1 MEALAQRSVLLG
13 IPVDNLDMGQAL
25 GKIFKMVEAYKVDK
39 KKRLVATANVDFM
52 VNAHGS
58 KDKNNASSLLSI
70 LRKAD
75 MVTADGMPL
84 VWLSQL
90 LGEPLKERVTG
101 ADMVPA
107 LAEKASQE
115 GKSIYFFGGADGSA
129 RRTANILK
137 TLYPDLKIA
146 GFSAPMI
153 DMENEIE
160 NMVEIARINVTEP
173 DILLIALGNP
183 KQEFWFN
190 RYEKYMK
197 VPVSIGVGGTFE
209 FISGITSRAPEWMQ
223 RTGLEWIF
231 RMAQDPGRLI
241 NRYAKGLFNFN
252 GMVMPLLLL
261 NTIAKRIK
269 QNRSEVLTNDLALQE
284 DLVASNNILWENLQ
298 KLLGMTSQLF
308 DTVKPPVL
316 MLDFKNVS
324 ALSSK
329 DISTLMTVFLEAGRA
344 DLKVQVIN
352 LRFLPRLLLKVYK
365 MDDLL
370 GSNTALLGQA
380 DQLNDRSID

>member
-1 MEALAQRSVLLG
+1 
-13 IPVDNLDMGQAL
+13 
-25 GKIFKMVEAYKVDK
+25 
-39 KKRLVATANVDFM
+39 
-52 VNAHGS
+52 
-58 KDKNNASSLLSI
+58 
-70 LRKAD
+70 
-75 MVTADGMPL
+75 
-84 VWLSQL
+84 
-90 LGEPLKERVTG
+90 
-101 ADMVPA
+101 
-107 LAEKASQE
+107 
-115 GKSIYFFGGADGSA
+115 
-129 RRTANILK
+129 
-137 TLYPDLKIA
+137 
-146 GFSAPMI
+146 
-153 DMENEIE
+153 
-160 NMVEIARINVTEP
+160 
-173 DILLIALGNP
+173 
-183 KQEFWFN
+183 
-190 RYEKYMK
+190 
-197 VPVSIGVGGTFE
+197 
-209 FISGITSRAPEWMQ
+209 
-223 RTGLEWIF
+223 
-231 RMAQDPGRLI
+231 
-241 NRYAKGLFNFN
+241 
-252 GMVMPLLLL
+252 MPLLLL